1 MGLAIQHP
9 EWRQYVRPDCMEA
22 VCATWLHRGNMCNLI
37 AWWQYAQPDL
47 CASGHSHGGFCL
59 FNIIPTSGDFSKVS
73 IRRQGSPTAKFS
85 VAPPS
90 VNKALAAQQF
100 SYTTAQ
106 IHDENMKFGADT
118 LLGSSS
124 LTFDQNVKF
133 WSRSP
138 SRELSSKT
146 EYTRRELNSK

>member
-1 MGLAIQHP
+1 
-9 EWRQYVRPDCMEA
+9 
-22 VCATWLHRGNMCNLI
+22 
-37 AWWQYAQPDL
+37 
-47 CASGHSHGGFCL
+47 
-59 FNIIPTSGDFSKVS
+59 
-73 IRRQGSPTAKFS
+73 
-85 VAPPS
+85 VAPAS

-118 LLGSSS
+118 LVGSSS